1 MKKLLMLLLA
11 VLVLCAGC
19 GGDSKKVVDVKNV
32 EPLKPIKQEQPKQEQ
47 PKVVAKNFGMDVNTF
62 RAKFNEITKN
72 EKTNQFQI
80 TDFYKFDK
88 GSARSSHRHK
98 FNNKLEI
105 MVIEGNQSKKVEVI
119 SMTALPNTPQDAML
133 MTLEHS
139 AIVGVLNP
147 EVPDG
152 KRIDVLRQLKVLGAD
167 NLKGLNESISIGN
180 VVYTAMEVQGVLM
193 LMASP
198 K

>member
-1 MKKLLMLLLA
+1 MKKIFALLLTL
-11 VLVLCAGC
+11 LVLCAGC
-19 GGDSKKVVDVKNV
+19 GGDGKKLDVKNA

-47 PKVVAKNFGMDVNTF
+47 PKVTTKNFGMDVNTF
-62 RAKFNEITKN
+62 KAKFNEITKN
-72 EKTNQFQI
+72 DKTDQFQI
-80 TDFYKFDK
+80 TGFYKVDK

-98 FNNKLEI
+98 FNDKLEI
-105 MVIEGNQSKKVEVI
+105 MVIEGNQSKKVEVV
-119 SMTALPNTPQDAML
+119 SMTALPNTTQDAML

-147 EVPDG
+147 EIPNE
-152 KRIDVLRQLKVLGAD
+152 KRVDVLRQLKVLGAT
-167 NLKGLNESISIGN
+167 NLKGLDESISIGN
-180 VVYTAMEVQGVLM
+180 TVYTAMELQGVLM